1 MLSSQT
7 EPLVRLADG
16 TVKQVNPITGTRVW
30 TVPGRGNRPLAQPT
44 QDARPLEP
52 GDRTHFCA
60 FCSGRYE
67 ETPPEKS
74 RLIAE
79 PAAAST
85 HPAGPASTSTHPAG
99 PASTA
104 FHYQAATPASALHAT
119 TAAFRRIPNLFEI
132 LSFDYWRLNHGFTLP
147 EQAHA
152 HMSTYLA
159 EPEGREHVAGIART
173 KLRASGQD
181 PAAWDTFTP
190 EQQADFLASF
200 FASSH
205 DVLVAAR
212 HFTSEATTT
221 AELAS
226 SGTLSPEEHRAYIR
240 LAVDSAKDLYATNP
254 WARYVAVFQNWLRP
268 AGASFDHL
276 HKQLV
281 AIDERGVS
289 NELELQRLR
298 DNPDLYNAACLDYAA
313 DQGLI
318 VAENE
323 HAVAFAGFGHRYPTL
338 EVFST
343 SPTCEPWRMS
353 GEEVD
358 AMSDLLHALHAA
370 TGPEVPCNEEW
381 HHKPADVTE
390 PMPWHITLKWR
401 VSTLA
406 GFEGG
411 TKIYLNTIDPW
422 MLRDRIL
429 PRLKEL
435 REAGRIAPMRLG
447 SECSTAHGRLRYGT
461 AL

>member
-16 TVKQVNPITGTRVW
+16 TVKQVNPITGTCVW
-30 TVPGRGNRPLAQPT
+30 TVPGRGHRPLAQPT

-67 ETPPEKS
+67 ETPPEKL
-74 RLIAE
+74 RLIAK
-79 PAAAST
+79 
-85 HPAGPASTSTHPAG
+85 PAGASTS
-99 PASTA
+99 PASPTPTT

-132 LSFDYWRLNHGFTLP
+132 LSFDYWRINHGFTLL
-147 EQAHA
+147 EQART
-152 HMSTYLA
+152 HMSAYLA
-159 EPEGREHVAGIART
+159 EPEGREHVAGVART
-173 KLRASGQD
+173 KLRASGKD
-181 PAAWDTFTP
+181 PATWDAFTP
-190 EQQADFLASF
+190 EQQKDFLASF

-205 DVLVAAR
+205 DVLVAER
-212 HFTSEATTT
+212 HFTPEATTT

-226 SGTLSPEEHRAYIR
+226 SGTLTPEEHRAYIR
-240 LAVDSAKDLYATNP
+240 LAVDSAEDLYATNTG
-254 WARYVAVFQNWLRP
+254 ARYVAVFQNWLRP

-298 DNPDLYNAACLDYAA
+298 ANPDLYNSHCLDYAA

-343 SPTCEPWRMS
+343 SPTCEPWRMRS
-353 GEEVD
+353 AEVD

-370 TGPEVPCNEEW
+370 TGPAIPCNEEW
-381 HHKPADVTE
+381 HHQPADVTD

-422 MLRDRIL
+422 MLRNRVL
-429 PRLKEL
+429 PRLAEL

-447 SECSTAHGRLRYGT
+447 SECSTAHGRLRYGA
-461 AL
+461 ALT